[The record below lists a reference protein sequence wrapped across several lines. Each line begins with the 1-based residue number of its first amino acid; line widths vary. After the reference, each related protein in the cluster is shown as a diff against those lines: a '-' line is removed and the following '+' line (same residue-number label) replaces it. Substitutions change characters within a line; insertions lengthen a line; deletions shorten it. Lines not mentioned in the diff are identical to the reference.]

1 MNETHSLPQ
10 QISLPGQ
17 AHVADGPHDQSG
29 MYVIHHAFRRDLTA
43 FEAAVRATP
52 VGDAPTWAALR
63 SRWSAFATVLH
74 HHHGVEDEHRWPVLL
89 DKAGADAAATSMLHA
104 MEAEHER
111 IDPALTSCADGFAAM
126 VEHPCDDHR
135 NALDVHVTATRAA
148 LLAHLAHEETEALPL
163 LQRTL
168 SVAENAAFEKA
179 AERAYPLRMI
189 PFLLPWVSAGLP
201 VDVRQ
206 RIVDGA
212 GPGYGVLLRLFRGR
226 YERGERKAFRYV

>member
-1 MNETHSLPQ
+1 
-10 QISLPGQ
+10 
-17 AHVADGPHDQSG
+17 
-29 MYVIHHAFRRDLTA
+29 
-43 FEAAVRATP
+43 
-52 VGDAPTWAALR
+52 
-63 SRWSAFATVLH
+63 
-74 HHHGVEDEHRWPVLL
+74 
-89 DKAGADAAATSMLHA
+89 
-104 MEAEHER
+104 
-111 IDPALTSCADGFAAM
+111 M

-168 SVAENAAFEKA
+168 SVEENAAFEKA

-201 VDVRQ
+201 DDVRR

-212 GPGYGVLLRLFRGR
+212 GPGVRAAAAAVPREVRAGRAEGVQVRVGPLVEEGAIVPSRDLAGGQRDLSPGLVTALSCLPRPTS
-226 YERGERKAFRYV
+226 RKT